1 MALSALTVSLH
12 TIVSECEADF
22 GTGDVAEM
30 EAYAEKIR
38 EEKLL
43 KLAFL
48 GAKLGPEGHPWSS

>member
-1 MALSALTVSLH
+1 M
-12 TIVSECEADF
+12 

-30 EAYAEKIR
+30 ETHAEKIR

-48 GAKLGPEGHPWSS
+48 GAKLSSDGHPWSS